1 VQRGVQV
8 RVIVDEIGSLSLRR
22 SFFAPLVKAGGK
34 FSWFHSFSP
43 RRGRFHLNLRN
54 HRKLVISDGTT
65 ALTGGMNVADEYWR
79 GGSIRAYRDL
89 GVKVEGPLVP
99 QLAEV
104 FAQDWYF

>member
-22 SFFAPLVKAGGK
+22 SFFAPMVKAGGM
-34 FSWFHSFSP
+34 FSWFNSFSP

-54 HRKLVISDGTT
+54 HKKLVIADGIT

-79 GGSIRAYRDL
+79 GSNVRAYRDL
-89 GVKVEGPLVP
+89 GVKLRAPLVP

-104 FAQDWYF
+104 F